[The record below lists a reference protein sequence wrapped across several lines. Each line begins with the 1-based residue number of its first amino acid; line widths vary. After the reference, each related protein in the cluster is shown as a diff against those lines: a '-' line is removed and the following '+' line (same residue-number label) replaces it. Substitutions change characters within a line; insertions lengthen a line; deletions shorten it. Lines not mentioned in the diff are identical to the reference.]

1 MDNKSATKAEASP
14 SVIKDTTPTD
24 NLEKDKKD
32 MTTEMKISDAMEM
45 LEGFGIRLHKMEEKM
60 DLLISLFRSNN
71 EVKIGSVKPEA
82 ESMSV
87 DGSSSDEEPY
97 SRFDVPVEVLVAEEE
112 TYFCFSA

>member
-45 LEGFGIRLHKMEEKM
+45 LEGF
-60 DLLISLFRSNN
+60 
-71 EVKIGSVKPEA
+71 

-97 SRFDVPVEVLVAEEE
+97 SRFGTPVFGPGGGRGLFVGGRFSGGRCGGQG
-112 TYFCFSA
+112 FCRRSC